1 MVSAAW
7 ASGCPMYFFVALYSA
22 RVGRRLLSEAEA
34 AEAAEAEAEAAAEA
48 DAEAAEA
55 AEAEAE
61 AAAEADAEAEAEA
74 ALWGC
79 TPCGLWN
86 WHCLVSECSYS
97 VRPSG
102 NCVVFHFI
110 ASASCWAAAA
120 VEADGRSGAELAIA
134 SLRRCWFST

>member
-22 RVGRRLLSEAEA
+22 RVGRRLLSE
-34 AEAAEAEAEAAAEA
+34 
-48 DAEAAEA
+48 AEAAEA